1 MSIRVA
7 IFLRF
12 FICVTA
18 VENAKKFLSIFH
30 LFLFVYS
37 VRICYNLVDY
47 GKEKS
52 ATRKRTIK

>member
-12 FICVTA
+12 FIYVTA
-18 VENAKKFLSIFH
+18 DKNVKKFLSIFH

-37 VRICYNLVDY
+37 VRFCYNLVDY

-52 ATRKRTIK
+52 EKRKRTIK